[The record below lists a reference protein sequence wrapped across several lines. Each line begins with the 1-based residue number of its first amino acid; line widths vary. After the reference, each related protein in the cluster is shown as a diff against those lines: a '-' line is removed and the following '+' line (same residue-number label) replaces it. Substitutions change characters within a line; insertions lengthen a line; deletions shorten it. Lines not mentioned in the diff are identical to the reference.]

1 MKLSLRALLL
11 PVAFIAPLFF
21 AGCGKKHDDHAPRA
35 TTSGGHGHA
44 APHGGLLVEIGAHQY
59 NLEFVRDPVAGKLT
73 AYALDGHAEH
83 FVRLV
88 QPEIELSVRRGDIGT
103 TLVLKAVAN
112 PATGE
117 TVGDTSQ
124 FEGTAEWLQGS
135 IPFDATV
142 QSVTFRGTT
151 FENVRFTWKQ
161 AEARAADHE
170 KHPRTQHTP

>member
-1 MKLSLRALLL
+1 MNLPMRALSLSL
-11 PVAFIAPLFF
+11 AFLAPLFF
-21 AGCGKKHDDHAPRA
+21 AGCGKKHDEHAHSA
-35 TTSGGHGHA
+35 AGGHSHA
-44 APHGGLLVEIGAHQY
+44 APHGGQLVEIGAHQY

-73 AYALDGHAEH
+73 AYALDGHAEN
-83 FVRLV
+83 FVRLA
-88 QPEIELSVRRGDIGT
+88 QPEIELAITRAGLGT

-142 QSVTFRGTT
+142 KSVTFRGTT
-151 FENVRFTWKQ
+151 FANVRFTWKQ
-161 AEARAADHE
+161 TEAHAADHE

>member
-1 MKLSLRALLL
+1 MKIILPRLALLL
-11 PVAFIAPLFF
+11 PLLL

-35 TTSGGHGHA
+35 TGGHSHA

-73 AYALDGHAEH
+73 AYALDGHAEN
-83 FVRLV
+83 FVRLA
-88 QPEIELSVRRGDIGT
+88 QPEIALSVRRGDIGT

-112 PATGE
+112 AATGE
-117 TVGDTSQ
+117 TVGDTAQ

-161 AEARAADHE
+161 ADARATDHE